1 MITRYM
7 AQELDPSFEICH
19 AQVTA
24 HLITSV
30 SEEVG
35 SSLKGDL
42 S

>member
-30 SEEVG
+30 EVG